1 MKYASLRAGV
11 LFAALFTLV
20 STSVPAFARTW
31 VHEPL
36 SRQNWKVTQQDVPTR
51 GSVRV
56 ALHGRGDVVR
66 ASWYG
71 GGERLN
77 RHTASGERFDPR
89 ARTAA
94 HRTLPLGTKAR
105 IVNVSNGRETLVTIN
120 DRGPALWTGRAL
132 DLSRQAAVDLGMI
145 HGGEARVAM
154 QVLR

>member
-1 MKYASLRAGV
+1 MKYASWRGGV
-11 LFAALFTLV
+11 LFAALFMLV
-20 STSVPAFARTW
+20 STSVPAFARTF

-36 SRQNWKVTQQDVPTR
+36 SRQNWKVTQQAIPAKGHD
-51 GSVRV
+51 RV
-56 ALHGRGDVVR
+56 ALHLGDAVVR

-71 GGERLN
+71 GGERLH

-105 IVNVSNGRETLVTIN
+105 IVNVSNGRVTLVTIN

-132 DLSRQAAVDLGMI
+132 DLSRQAAIDLGMI

-154 QVLR
+154 EILR